1 MQWDLWF
8 PNKNSQNNLTLF
20 SFSFFFFFFFF
31 LIYISLKTI
40 PKGRRSIKKVNSVLN
55 RPVRPEFV
63 VLVPALV
70 QKQVVHSGLN
80 TSLTGSFQLYQR
92 FISDFG
98 QQIHTGLKQNSSI
111 SRQNVEREREKSVV
125 DPFSMSYVLQSSR
138 NRKRDVEHLFRSDLC
153 RGKRR

>member
-20 SFSFFFFFFFF
+20 SFSFFFFLFFIF

-70 QKQVVHSGLN
+70 QKQVVHPGLN
-80 TSLTGSFQLYQR
+80 TSLTGSFRLYQR

-111 SRQNVEREREKSVV
+111 SRHNVEREREREREICSWSVFNV
-125 DPFSMSYVLQSSR
+125 VCSSIFTQQKER
-138 NRKRDVEHLFRSDLC
+138 C
-153 RGKRR
+153 RASV